1 MERSDVINF
10 FDTLAPAWDAEMIR
24 NDEIINII
32 LDCGKVSA
40 GKRVLDVAC
49 GTGVLFPDYLN
60 RSVKCVVGVDISPEM
75 AKIAAEKHDDA
86 RVKVI
91 CADVQELEF
100 DEKFDCVMIYNA
112 FPHFPEPSKL
122 LAYLD
127 GLGIGDVGN
136 VVLKDRKLLSE
147 DGLIIVGATIDEA
160 TGTLVAGPDVVSRGF
175 VYVKESESLITETV
189 MLAQKV
195 LDDCLNGDIMDLH
208 IIKLKICGALSA
220 LLYEKTGRRPM
231 ILPIIMKIQ

>member
-1 MERSDVINF
+1 MERSDVISF

-32 LDCGKVSA
+32 LDCGEVSA

-100 DEKFDCVMIYNA
+100 DEKFNCVMIYNA

-122 LAYLD
+122 LAYLASYLVPGGRLTVAHGMSRVKID
-127 GLGIGDVGN
+127 AHHHGSASKVSVGLMHENELASLMGEWFEVDTVISDDEKYIVSG
-136 VVLKDRKLLSE
+136 VVR
-147 DGLIIVGATIDEA
+147 
-160 TGTLVAGPDVVSRGF
+160 
-175 VYVKESESLITETV
+175 
-189 MLAQKV
+189 
-195 LDDCLNGDIMDLH
+195 
-208 IIKLKICGALSA
+208 
-220 LLYEKTGRRPM
+220 
-231 ILPIIMKIQ
+231 

>member
-1 MERSDVINF
+1 MERSDVISF

-32 LDCGKVSA
+32 LDCGEVSA

-122 LAYLD
+122 LAYLASYLVPGGRLTVAHGMSRVKID
-127 GLGIGDVGN
+127 AHHHGSASKVSVGLMHENELASLMGQWFEVDTVISDDEKYIVSG
-136 VVLKDRKLLSE
+136 VVR
-147 DGLIIVGATIDEA
+147 
-160 TGTLVAGPDVVSRGF
+160 
-175 VYVKESESLITETV
+175 
-189 MLAQKV
+189 
-195 LDDCLNGDIMDLH
+195 
-208 IIKLKICGALSA
+208 
-220 LLYEKTGRRPM
+220 
-231 ILPIIMKIQ
+231 

>member
-10 FDTLAPAWDAEMIR
+10 FDTLAPSWDAEMIHS
-24 NDEIINII
+24 DGIINVI
-32 LDCGKVSA
+32 LDCGGVSA

-49 GTGVLFPDYLN
+49 GTGVLFPDYLD

-122 LAYLD
+122 LAYLARYLVPGGRLTVAHGMSRAKID
-127 GLGIGDVGN
+127 AHHHDSASKVSVGLMHEIELASLMGQWFTVDTVISDAEKYIVSG
-136 VVLKDRKLLSE
+136 VVR
-147 DGLIIVGATIDEA
+147 
-160 TGTLVAGPDVVSRGF
+160 
-175 VYVKESESLITETV
+175 
-189 MLAQKV
+189 
-195 LDDCLNGDIMDLH
+195 
-208 IIKLKICGALSA
+208 
-220 LLYEKTGRRPM
+220 
-231 ILPIIMKIQ
+231 